1 MKDFIQISKPSLLF
15 LCQRQSK
22 KCNDWIFQ
30 ILRNART
37 LIFNNFT
44 LGSQTREKWNHRNRT
59 WMISLNLFGFC
70 REICIHFDITLINT
84 HHISSILKMLRVL
97 FRVLAKEHVVFIKS
111 CPSLKIPWW
120 ENVQSKQFAVSQIRV
135 QSVARLG
142 CNAGYSSHCTLYCA
156 VQGGGG
162 SSNDW
167 SLGMQNSRI
176 PDPSYWLRDRH
187 TDGSWSG
194 QFTSLSVSAQCSSYE
209 NELMSLH
216 HINIS
221 ETVSWGH
228 NSVFLIPRMLTRLLS
243 EHASGSTP
251 RNWCRMHAASD
262 AGRAYLCCLSD
273 LDGGVVSQAGAGPM
287 SCSGPVQLR
296 LSSGSMNGARGPV
309 SAVSDDCKHWTLNK
323 PKLKVDTD
331 TGHANKTNQPV
342 IKTWH

>member
-44 LGSQTREKWNHRNRT
+44 LGSQTREKWNHHNRT
-59 WMISLNLFGFC
+59 WMISLNLFGSC
-70 REICIHFDITLINT
+70 REICLHFVFISRQINT
-84 HHISSILKMLRVL
+84 ILLQFCFQEYFPVL
-97 FRVLAKEHVVFIKS
+97 VKKHVVFIKC

-142 CNAGYSSHCTLYCA
+142 CNAHYSSHCTLYCA

-176 PDPSYWLRDRH
+176 PDPSHWLRDRQVLV
-187 TDGSWSG
+187 SWSG
-194 QFTSLSVSAQCSSYE
+194 QPL
-209 NELMSLH
+209 
-216 HINIS
+216 
-221 ETVSWGH
+221 
-228 NSVFLIPRMLTRLLS
+228 
-243 EHASGSTP
+243 
-251 RNWCRMHAASD
+251 
-262 AGRAYLCCLSD
+262 
-273 LDGGVVSQAGAGPM
+273 
-287 SCSGPVQLR
+287 PV
-296 LSSGSMNGARGPV
+296 
-309 SAVSDDCKHWTLNK
+309 
-323 PKLKVDTD
+323 
-331 TGHANKTNQPV
+331 
-342 IKTWH
+342 